1 MEEKNYTVIFDT
13 NVLLDLY
20 QKEGIYFALIP
31 YLEKIEDNI
40 IIPNQ
45 VYDEY
50 TSKLEE
56 IKLREFKKY
65 DSTEKQI
72 QDIYQNLIKNNQI
85 KTDLKKIF
93 GNINLFDNLTKIVEN
108 ECKVIE
114 EEIKEIKKT
123 NEKKTNTL
131 LKKDILKDLIERI
144 VTKQK
149 IKKFTLKEF
158 IELFKEGEERIKYK
172 IPPGITD
179 MGKGIGTDFKTLKN
193 KYGDF
198 IIWKEILEYANS
210 NPNRNIYFIE
220 NETKS
225 DWWEKKCGKELAK
238 ILQYEFNEFSQSKI
252 ITLNLEN
259 FFKEFKEKL
268 NLPEVELETLE
279 RYIKCLE
286 ETIEEIQA
294 NLEERFL
301 DISNSYTYDN
311 IFKYLENNL
320 FNLIE
325 ENDYE
330 YLISNDITG
339 DRFEYID
346 GLDIYLKNSKNCFL
360 EKNGLNEIVIKGE
373 IEIECE
379 LTFQASG
386 GRDVGFSK
394 GVSIIGNL
402 FLEIQLFNFNVN
414 SHEFEGNNFYIENF
428 KIVRANADET
438 ELDIYYEYDKEI

>member
-158 IELFKEGEERIKYK
+158 IELFKEGEERIKY
-172 IPPGITD
+172 
-179 MGKGIGTDFKTLKN
+179 L
-193 KYGDF
+193 
-198 IIWKEILEYANS
+198 LE
-210 NPNRNIYFIE
+210 
-220 NETKS
+220 
-225 DWWEKKCGKELAK
+225 
-238 ILQYEFNEFSQSKI
+238 
-252 ITLNLEN
+252 
-259 FFKEFKEKL
+259 
-268 NLPEVELETLE
+268 
-279 RYIKCLE
+279 
-286 ETIEEIQA
+286 
-294 NLEERFL
+294 
-301 DISNSYTYDN
+301 
-311 IFKYLENNL
+311 
-320 FNLIE
+320 
-325 ENDYE
+325 
-330 YLISNDITG
+330 
-339 DRFEYID
+339 
-346 GLDIYLKNSKNCFL
+346 
-360 EKNGLNEIVIKGE
+360 
-373 IEIECE
+373 
-379 LTFQASG
+379 
-386 GRDVGFSK
+386 
-394 GVSIIGNL
+394 
-402 FLEIQLFNFNVN
+402 
-414 SHEFEGNNFYIENF
+414 
-428 KIVRANADET
+428 
-438 ELDIYYEYDKEI
+438 